1 MKDPISTSVYGFFAI
16 ILAGCAG
23 ASPQQVA
30 QMPPATNRRPS
41 TIVAYLAF
49 VSYIVAIGS

>member
-1 MKDPISTSVYGFFAI
+1 MKDPISTSLYGFFAI

-23 ASPQQVA
+23 ASPQLA